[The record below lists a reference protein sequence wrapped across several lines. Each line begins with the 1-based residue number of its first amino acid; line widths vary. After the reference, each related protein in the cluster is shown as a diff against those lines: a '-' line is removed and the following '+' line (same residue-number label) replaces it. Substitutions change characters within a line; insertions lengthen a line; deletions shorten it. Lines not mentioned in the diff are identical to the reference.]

1 MNIILIG
8 PPGVGKG
15 TQAKFL
21 VNEFNIP
28 QISTG
33 DMLRENI
40 RNNTNLGKS
49 ASTFMNNGELVPDQI
64 ILDMIEVRINGK
76 DCKNGY
82 ILDGFPRTIPQAN
95 GLENILKK
103 MSEKID
109 LVIVLKIANKEII
122 KRLSSR
128 RSCESCK
135 TVYNLLFS
143 PPIKKDR
150 CDNCKSPLVL
160 REDDIPTTIEKRL
173 SVYSSQTRPLIK
185 FYDNTNIVRFIE
197 GNDEIN
203 VVKKKYFSTSKV
215 LR

>member
-1 MNIILIG
+1 
-8 PPGVGKG
+8 
-15 TQAKFL
+15 
-21 VNEFNIP
+21 
-28 QISTG
+28 
-33 DMLRENI
+33 
-40 RNNTNLGKS
+40 
-49 ASTFMNNGELVPDQI
+49 
-64 ILDMIEVRINGK
+64 
-76 DCKNGY
+76 
-82 ILDGFPRTIPQAN
+82 
-95 GLENILKK
+95 

-203 VVKKKYFSTSKV
+203 VVKKNIFQLLKF
-215 LR
+215 